1 MLEVREKPAVHVADM
16 DSFFRM
22 VEAVFQFRRKQLGG
36 VLGRIAG
43 IGSEAA
49 AVRLREAGI
58 DPERRPQTLTLAE
71 WEIMHE
77 VFAL

>member
-1 MLEVREKPAVHVADM
+1 
-16 DSFFRM
+16 
-22 VEAVFQFRRKQLGG
+22 
-36 VLGRIAG
+36 
-43 IGSEAA
+43 
-49 AVRLREAGI
+49 LREAGI